1 MSARMRA
8 APPGSTHAYRPD
20 VDGLRAVA
28 VLAVLAFHAFP
39 GAAPGGFTGVDVFF
53 VISGFLISGIILAG
67 LEKGTFTFAD
77 FYRRRVRRI
86 FPALV
91 LVLAASLGIGWCVL
105 LPDEFRQL
113 GKHIAAGAGFV
124 SNLALW
130 RESGY
135 FATSAA
141 LKPLLHLWS
150 LGVEEQFSLAWP
162 LLLFLF
168 RGRPRQMGW
177 MIAAV
182 ALASFAVNIFLTAKR
197 PDAAFY
203 LPVSR
208 FWELMVGSALAYW
221 FFYKKSFP
229 ASATLRNSAA
239 TAGAILIGIS
249 LVILNEA
256 KAFPG

>member
-1 MSARMRA
+1 M
-8 APPGSTHAYRPD
+8 TTAYRAD

-39 GAAPGGFTGVDVFF
+39 AAVPGGFVGVDVFF

-105 LPDEFRQL
+105 LPDEFSQL

-135 FATSAA
+135 FDSSAA

-150 LGVEEQFSLAWP
+150 LGVEEQYYLAWP
-162 LLLFLF
+162 LLLFLA
-168 RGRPRQMGW
+168 RGRAKATLW
-177 MIAAV
+177 MIAAIG
-182 ALASFAVNIFLTAKR
+182 LGSFALNLAFVGSR
-197 PDAAFY
+197 PSAVFY
-203 LPVSR
+203 LPPTR
-208 FWELMVGSALAYW
+208 FWELMAGSALA
-221 FFYKKSFP
+221 FASLQRP
-229 ASATLRNSAA
+229 AALPGGQRLKDC
-239 TAGAILIGIS
+239 GAWLGTGLIGAS
-249 LVILNEA
+249 LWMLHESQP
-256 KAFPG
+256 FPGWRALLPA